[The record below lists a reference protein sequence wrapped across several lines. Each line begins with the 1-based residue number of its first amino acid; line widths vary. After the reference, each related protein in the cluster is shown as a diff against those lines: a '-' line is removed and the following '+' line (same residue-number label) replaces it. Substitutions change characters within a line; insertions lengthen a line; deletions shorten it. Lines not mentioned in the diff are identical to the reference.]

1 MVNHFGWIQGMLEID
16 WMLEIDFETHV
27 HLHTVVFHLHGAV
40 FLALIVAE
48 RLVEKVVS
56 VGIDCVFRFL
66 SPRVAGV
73 EVKVVHLV
81 VIAVELAAGA
91 HFVDECRGEVV

>member
-1 MVNHFGWIQGMLEID
+1 
-16 WMLEIDFETHV
+16 MLEIDFDTSV
-27 HLHTVVFHLHGAV
+27 DLHAVVFHLHGAA

-48 RLVEKVVS
+48 RLVEKVVG
-56 VGIDCVFRFL
+56 VGIDRVFRFL

-73 EVKVVHLV
+73 EVKVVHFVL
-81 VIAVELAAGA
+81 IAVELAAGA

>member
-1 MVNHFGWIQGMLEID
+1 MLEID
-16 WMLEIDFETHV
+16 WMLEIDFDTSV
-27 HLHTVVFHLHGAV
+27 DLHAIVFHLHGAV

-48 RLVEKVVS
+48 RLVEKVVG
-56 VGIDCVFRFL
+56 VGIDRVFRFL

-91 HFVDECRGEVV
+91 HFVDECRGKVV